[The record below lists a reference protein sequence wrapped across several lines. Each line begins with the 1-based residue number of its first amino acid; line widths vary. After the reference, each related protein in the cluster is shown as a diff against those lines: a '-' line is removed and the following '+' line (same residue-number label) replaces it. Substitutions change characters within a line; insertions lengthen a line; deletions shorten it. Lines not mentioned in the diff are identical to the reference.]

1 MELDLNSKL
10 IDFLNEEYKIDF
22 NNFKLLRFCRSK
34 DEQLIFLIECEDKY
48 FFIECSYFYK
58 DRIRFFYEVKPKK
71 GKTIEY
77 YCDSNKCNNVI
88 LEMKDEKIYYSFK
101 IENKEC
107 NVTKYYSHSKYH
119 TKLTNTIDGGEN
131 VLKSNVISMLAF
143 LNV

>member
-58 DRIRFFYEVKPKK
+58 DRIRLFYEVKPKK

-101 IENKEC
+101 IEIASFRKIEPSLVVKTISFSPKHLLYNF
-107 NVTKYYSHSKYH
+107 VT
-119 TKLTNTIDGGEN
+119 I
-131 VLKSNVISMLAF
+131 
-143 LNV
+143 